1 MKIFIDT
8 APFIYMAEAHPV
20 YAERTKKFIA
30 SAFANQDG
38 LLTSVISLM
47 EFSVKPERD
56 HKTKSIAKLCS
67 TWNRLNVQMLSIDES
82 IAQKAA
88 KLRAQDPA
96 LKRLDALQI
105 SAALLHG
112 CQQFLTND
120 IPLQKIEEIEVVL
133 IEQL

>member
-20 YAERTKKFIA
+20 YAEKTKKFIA

-56 HKTKSIAKLCS
+56 HKTKSIAKLRS

-88 KLRAQDPA
+88 KLRAQYPA
-96 LKRLDALQI
+96 LKGLDALQI
-105 SAALLHG
+105 SAGLYCMVASSFSPMI
-112 CQQFLTND
+112 FLCRKSKKSK
-120 IPLQKIEEIEVVL
+120 LY
-133 IEQL
+133 

>member
-1 MKIFIDT
+1 
-8 APFIYMAEAHPV
+8 MAEAHPV
-20 YAERTKKFIA
+20 YAERAKKFIA

-56 HKTKSIAKLCS
+56 HKTQSIAKLRS

-88 KLRAQDPA
+88 KLRAQYPA
-96 LKRLDALQI
+96 LKGLDALQI

>member
-56 HKTKSIAKLCS
+56 HKTKSIAKLRS

-88 KLRAQDPA
+88 KLRAQYPA
-96 LKRLDALQI
+96 LKGLDALQI

>member
-30 SAFANQDG
+30 FAFANQDS

-56 HKTKSIAKLCS
+56 HKTKSIAKLRS

-88 KLRAQDPA
+88 KLRAKYPA
-96 LKRLDALQI
+96 LKGLDSLQI

-120 IPLQKIEEIEVVL
+120 IPLQKIEEIEVIL